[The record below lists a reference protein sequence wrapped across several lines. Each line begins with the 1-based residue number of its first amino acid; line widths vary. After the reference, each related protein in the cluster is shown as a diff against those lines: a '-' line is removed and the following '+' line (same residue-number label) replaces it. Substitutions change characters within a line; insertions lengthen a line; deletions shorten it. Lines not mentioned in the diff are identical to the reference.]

1 MKPYDMP
8 DYLSEEEL
16 LKLISDI
23 ENEDIVKAPPDIMEN
38 ILSTV
43 QEEGTDFRKAAYPEM
58 MAPTAVDKQ
67 PASEQKEI
75 SLIERRR
82 YFIKY
87 CLRTALSAAAA
98 IALTFSLPYLK
109 GTDGLFRFSFIS
121 VTEDP
126 DSMSRDEITAGMNV
140 PDKSEVLSDRPGR
153 NSLLGLVRSI
163 DIKGYIDQISI
174 GGNF

>member
-38 ILSTV
+38 ILSQV
-43 QEEGTDFRKAAYPEM
+43 QAEGTDRP
-58 MAPTAVDKQ
+58 

-75 SLIERRR
+75 SLMERRR
-82 YFIKY
+82 YWLKY
-87 CLRTALSAAAA
+87 CLRAALSAAAA

-140 PDKSEVLSDRPGR
+140 PDKSEVLSDRSGR

>member
-1 MKPYDMP
+1 MKPYDTP

-23 ENEDIVKAPPDIMEN
+23 ENEDIVKAPPDILEN
-38 ILSTV
+38 ILSQV
-43 QEEGTDFRKAAYPEM
+43 QAEGTDKP
-58 MAPTAVDKQ
+58 

-87 CLRTALSAAAA
+87 CLSTALSAAAA

-126 DSMSRDEITAGMNV
+126 GSMSRDEITAGMNV

>member
-23 ENEDIVKAPPDIMEN
+23 ENEDIVKAPPDILEN
-38 ILSTV
+38 ILSQV
-43 QEEGTDFRKAAYPEM
+43 QAEGTDKP
-58 MAPTAVDKQ
+58 

-109 GTDGLFRFSFIS
+109 DTDGLFRFSFIS

-126 DSMSRDEITAGMNV
+126 GSMSRDEITAGMNV

-174 GGNF
+174 AGNF

>member
-23 ENEDIVKAPPDIMEN
+23 ENEDIVKAPPDILEN
-38 ILSTV
+38 ILSQV
-43 QEEGTDFRKAAYPEM
+43 QAEGTDKP
-58 MAPTAVDKQ
+58 

>member
-1 MKPYDMP
+1 MKPYDTP
-8 DYLSEEEL
+8 DYLSEKEL

-23 ENEDIVKAPPDIMEN
+23 ENEDIVKAPPDILEN
-38 ILSTV
+38 ILSQV
-43 QEEGTDFRKAAYPEM
+43 QAEGTDRP
-58 MAPTAVDKQ
+58 

>member
-1 MKPYDMP
+1 MKPYDTP
-8 DYLSEEEL
+8 DYLSEKEL

-23 ENEDIVKAPPDIMEN
+23 ENEDIVKAPPDILEN
-38 ILSTV
+38 ILSQV
-43 QEEGTDFRKAAYPEM
+43 QAEGTDRP
-58 MAPTAVDKQ
+58 

-126 DSMSRDEITAGMNV
+126 GSMSRDEITAGMNV

>member
-38 ILSTV
+38 ILSQV
-43 QEEGTDFRKAAYPEM
+43 QAEGTDKP
-58 MAPTAVDKQ
+58 

-75 SLIERRR
+75 SLMERRR

>member
-23 ENEDIVKAPPDIMEN
+23 ENEDIVKAPPDILEN
-38 ILSTV
+38 ILSQV
-43 QEEGTDFRKAAYPEM
+43 QAEGTDKP
-58 MAPTAVDKQ
+58 

-87 CLRTALSAAAA
+87 CLMTALSAAAA

-126 DSMSRDEITAGMNV
+126 DSMSRDEITVGMNV

>member
-1 MKPYDMP
+1 MKAYDTP

-23 ENEDIVKAPPDIMEN
+23 ENEDIVKAPPDILEN
-38 ILSTV
+38 ILSQV
-43 QEEGTDFRKAAYPEM
+43 QAEGTDRP
-58 MAPTAVDKQ
+58 

-126 DSMSRDEITAGMNV
+126 GSMSRDEITAGMNV

>member
-1 MKPYDMP
+1 MKPYDTP

-23 ENEDIVKAPPDIMEN
+23 ENEDIVKAPPDILEN
-38 ILSTV
+38 ILSQV
-43 QEEGTDFRKAAYPEM
+43 QAEDTDNRKAVHPEM
-58 MAPTAVDKQ
+58 ISPAAMGRP

-87 CLRTALSAAAA
+87 CLSTALSAAAA

-126 DSMSRDEITAGMNV
+126 GSMSRDEITAGMNV

>member
-1 MKPYDMP
+1 MKPYDTS

-23 ENEDIVKAPPDIMEN
+23 ENEDIVKAPPDILES
-38 ILSTV
+38 ILSQV
-43 QEEGTDFRKAAYPEM
+43 QAEGTDRP
-58 MAPTAVDKQ
+58 

-109 GTDGLFRFSFIS
+109 GTDGLFRLSFIS

-126 DSMSRDEITAGMNV
+126 GSMSRDEITAGMNV
-140 PDKSEVLSDRPGR
+140 PDKSEVLSDRPVR

>member
-1 MKPYDMP
+1 MKPYDTP

-23 ENEDIVKAPPDIMEN
+23 ENEDIVKAPPDITTK
-38 ILSTV
+38 ILSKA
-43 QEEGTDFRKAAYPEM
+43 QAEGTESKAPAYPEI
-58 MAPTAVDKQ
+58 MAPAAAARSLAPEPK
-67 PASEQKEI
+67 KI
-75 SLIERRR
+75 SLMERRR

-109 GTDGLFRFSFIS
+109 STDGPFSLSFIHG
-121 VTEDP
+121 TED
-126 DSMSRDEITAGMNV
+126 SGSISRDEITAGMNI
-140 PDKSEVLSDRPGR
+140 PDKSEVLSDRPRR
-153 NSLLGLVRSI
+153 NSLLELARNL
-163 DIKGYIDQISI
+163 DIKGYIDQIPI

>member
-1 MKPYDMP
+1 MKPYDTP

-38 ILSTV
+38 ILSQV
-43 QEEGTDFRKAAYPEM
+43 QAEGTDRP
-58 MAPTAVDKQ
+58 

>member
-1 MKPYDMP
+1 MKPYDTP
-8 DYLSEEEL
+8 DYLSEKEL

-23 ENEDIVKAPPDIMEN
+23 ENEDIVKAPPDILEN
-38 ILSTV
+38 ILS
-43 QEEGTDFRKAAYPEM
+43 QIQAEGTDKP
-58 MAPTAVDKQ
+58 

>member
-23 ENEDIVKAPPDIMEN
+23 ENEDIVKAPPDILEN
-38 ILSTV
+38 ILSQV
-43 QEEGTDFRKAAYPEM
+43 QAEGTDRP
-58 MAPTAVDKQ
+58 

-126 DSMSRDEITAGMNV
+126 GSMSRDEITAGMNV
-140 PDKSEVLSDRPGR
+140 PDKSKVLSDGPER
-153 NSLLGLVRSI
+153 NSLLGLIRSI

>member
-38 ILSTV
+38 ILSKA
-43 QEEGTDFRKAAYPEM
+43 QAEGTDR
-58 MAPTAVDKQ
+58 Q

-109 GTDGLFRFSFIS
+109 GTDGLFSLSFIS
-121 VTEDP
+121 VNENP
-126 DSMSRDEITAGMNV
+126 GSISRDEVTAGMNI
-140 PDKSEVLSDRPGR
+140 PDKSEVLSDGLRS
-153 NSLLGLVRSI
+153 NTLFGLVQNI

>member
-43 QEEGTDFRKAAYPEM
+43 QEEGTDRP
-58 MAPTAVDKQ
+58 

>member
-1 MKPYDMP
+1 MKPYDTP

-23 ENEDIVKAPPDIMEN
+23 ENEDIVKAPPDILEN
-38 ILSTV
+38 ILSQV
-43 QEEGTDFRKAAYPEM
+43 QAEGTDRP
-58 MAPTAVDKQ
+58 

>member
-1 MKPYDMP
+1 MKPYDTS

-23 ENEDIVKAPPDIMEN
+23 ENEDIVKAPPDILEN
-38 ILSTV
+38 ILSQV
-43 QEEGTDFRKAAYPEM
+43 QAEGTDRP
-58 MAPTAVDKQ
+58 

-126 DSMSRDEITAGMNV
+126 GSMSRDEITAGMNV

>member
-1 MKPYDMP
+1 MKPYDTP

-23 ENEDIVKAPPDIMEN
+23 ENEDIVKAPPDILEN
-38 ILSTV
+38 ILSQV
-43 QEEGTDFRKAAYPEM
+43 QAEGTDRP
-58 MAPTAVDKQ
+58 

-126 DSMSRDEITAGMNV
+126 GSMSRDEITAGMNV

>member
-38 ILSTV
+38 ILSQV
-43 QEEGTDFRKAAYPEM
+43 QAEGTDRP
-58 MAPTAVDKQ
+58 

>member
-1 MKPYDMP
+1 MKPYDTP

-23 ENEDIVKAPPDIMEN
+23 ENEDIVKAPPDILEN
-38 ILSTV
+38 ILSQV
-43 QEEGTDFRKAAYPEM
+43 QAEGTDRP
-58 MAPTAVDKQ
+58 

-109 GTDGLFRFSFIS
+109 GTDGLFLFSFIS

>member
-23 ENEDIVKAPPDIMEN
+23 ENEDIVKAPPDILEN
-38 ILSTV
+38 ILSQV
-43 QEEGTDFRKAAYPEM
+43 QAEGTDNRKAVHSEM
-58 MAPTAVDKQ
+58 ISPAAIDRT

-75 SLIERRR
+75 SLMERRR

-121 VTEDP
+121 VNENP
-126 DSMSRDEITAGMNV
+126 GSISRDEVTAGMNI
-140 PDKSEVLSDRPGR
+140 PDKSEVLSDGLRS
-153 NSLLGLVRSI
+153 NTLFGLVRNI

>member
-1 MKPYDMP
+1 MKPYDTP

-23 ENEDIVKAPPDIMEN
+23 ENEDIVKAPPDILEN
-38 ILSTV
+38 ILSQV
-43 QEEGTDFRKAAYPEM
+43 QAEGTDRP
-58 MAPTAVDKQ
+58 

-98 IALTFSLPYLK
+98 IALTFLLPYLK

-126 DSMSRDEITAGMNV
+126 GSMSRDEITAGMNV

>member
-1 MKPYDMP
+1 MKPYDTP
-8 DYLSEEEL
+8 DYLSEKEL

-23 ENEDIVKAPPDIMEN
+23 ENEDIVKAPPDILEN
-38 ILSTV
+38 ILSQV
-43 QEEGTDFRKAAYPEM
+43 QAEGTDRP
-58 MAPTAVDKQ
+58 

-126 DSMSRDEITAGMNV
+126 DSMSRDEVTAGMNI
-140 PDKSEVLSDRPGR
+140 PDKSEVLSDGLRS

>member
-1 MKPYDMP
+1 MKPYDTP
-8 DYLSEEEL
+8 DYLSEKEL

-23 ENEDIVKAPPDIMEN
+23 ENEDIVKAPPDILEN
-38 ILSTV
+38 ILSQV
-43 QEEGTDFRKAAYPEM
+43 QAEGTDKP
-58 MAPTAVDKQ
+58 

>member
-1 MKPYDMP
+1 MKPYDTP
-8 DYLSEEEL
+8 DYLSEKEL

-23 ENEDIVKAPPDIMEN
+23 ENEDIVKAPPDILEN
-38 ILSTV
+38 ILSQV
-43 QEEGTDFRKAAYPEM
+43 QAEGTDKP
-58 MAPTAVDKQ
+58 

-126 DSMSRDEITAGMNV
+126 YSMSRDEITAGMNV

>member
-1 MKPYDMP
+1 MKPYDTP
-8 DYLSEEEL
+8 DYLSEEKL

-38 ILSTV
+38 ILSMA
-43 QEEGTDFRKAAYPEM
+43 QAEDTDNKKAAYPEM
-58 MAPTAVDKQ
+58 ISPSAMDRPPV
-67 PASEQKEI
+67 PEPREI
-75 SLIERRR
+75 DLMERRR

-98 IALTFSLPYLK
+98 ITLTFSLPYLK
-109 GTDGLFRFSFIS
+109 GTDNLFSLSFNS
-121 VTEDP
+121 VTEDS
-126 DSMSRDEITAGMNV
+126 DSISRDEIATGMDI
-140 PDKSEVLSDRPGR
+140 PDKSEVLSDGPGR
-153 NSLLGLVRSI
+153 NSLLGLIRNI

>member
-38 ILSTV
+38 ILSQV
-43 QEEGTDFRKAAYPEM
+43 QAEGTDKP
-58 MAPTAVDKQ
+58 

-75 SLIERRR
+75 SLMERRR

-109 GTDGLFRFSFIS
+109 GTDGFFRFSFIS
-121 VTEDP
+121 ATEDP

>member
-1 MKPYDMP
+1 MKPYDTP

-23 ENEDIVKAPPDIMEN
+23 ENEDIVKAPPDILEN
-38 ILSTV
+38 ILSQV
-43 QEEGTDFRKAAYPEM
+43 QAEGTDKP
-58 MAPTAVDKQ
+58 

>member
-38 ILSTV
+38 ILSQV
-43 QEEGTDFRKAAYPEM
+43 QAEGTDRP
-58 MAPTAVDKQ
+58 

-75 SLIERRR
+75 SLMERRR

>member
-1 MKPYDMP
+1 MKPYDTP
-8 DYLSEEEL
+8 DYLSEKEL

-23 ENEDIVKAPPDIMEN
+23 ENEDIVKAPPDILEN
-38 ILSTV
+38 ILSQV
-43 QEEGTDFRKAAYPEM
+43 QAEGTDKP
-58 MAPTAVDKQ
+58 

-75 SLIERRR
+75 SLMERRR

>member
-1 MKPYDMP
+1 MKPYDTP
-8 DYLSEEEL
+8 DYMSEKEL

-23 ENEDIVKAPPDIMEN
+23 ENEDIVKAPPDILEN
-38 ILSTV
+38 ILSQV
-43 QEEGTDFRKAAYPEM
+43 QAEGTDKP
-58 MAPTAVDKQ
+58 

>member
-1 MKPYDMP
+1 MKPYDTP
-8 DYLSEEEL
+8 DYLSEKEL

-23 ENEDIVKAPPDIMEN
+23 ENEDIVKAPPDILEN
-38 ILSTV
+38 ILSQV
-43 QEEGTDFRKAAYPEM
+43 QAEGTDRP
-58 MAPTAVDKQ
+58 

-75 SLIERRR
+75 SLMERRR

>member
-23 ENEDIVKAPPDIMEN
+23 ENEDIVKAPPDILEN
-38 ILSTV
+38 ILSQV
-43 QEEGTDFRKAAYPEM
+43 QAEGTDRP
-58 MAPTAVDKQ
+58 

>member
-38 ILSTV
+38 ILSQV
-43 QEEGTDFRKAAYPEM
+43 QAEGTDRP
-58 MAPTAVDKQ
+58 

-75 SLIERRR
+75 SLMERRR

-140 PDKSEVLSDRPGR
+140 PDKSEVLSDRSGR

>member
-1 MKPYDMP
+1 MKPYDTP
-8 DYLSEEEL
+8 DYLSEKEL

-23 ENEDIVKAPPDIMEN
+23 ENEDIVKAPPDILEN
-38 ILSTV
+38 ILSQV
-43 QEEGTDFRKAAYPEM
+43 QAEGTDRP
-58 MAPTAVDKQ
+58 

-75 SLIERRR
+75 SLMERRR

-126 DSMSRDEITAGMNV
+126 GSMSRDEITAGMNV

>member
-23 ENEDIVKAPPDIMEN
+23 ENEDIVKAPPDILEN
-38 ILSTV
+38 ILSQV
-43 QEEGTDFRKAAYPEM
+43 QAEGTDKP
-58 MAPTAVDKQ
+58 

-126 DSMSRDEITAGMNV
+126 DSMSRDEITVGMNV